1 MPANYALNP
10 KTGKIHIVGYC
21 HLTKPYPREWIECE
35 TEEQAK
41 LHFGAQS
48 AGICR
53 NCLKEREKR
62 LSKEK
67 KQK

>member
-10 KTGKIHIVGYC
+10 RTGKIHIVGYC
-21 HLTKPYPREWIECE
+21 HLTKHSPKEWEVFE
-35 TEEQAK
+35 TEEQAQS
-41 LHFGAQS
+41 HFGAQS
-48 AGICR
+48 AGICK

-67 KQK
+67 K